1 MIEVCTVNGYRK
13 SIHPQSISCISEL
26 PYKEG
31 KSKTVIELVN
41 GSTVFVDDRYDDVMH
56 QYKVAIGQIVI
67 PGLEP
72 KSEEEVPDQ
81 HPLDE
86 HGIRWEDL
94 R

>member
-26 PYKEG
+26 PYREG
-31 KSKTVIELVN
+31 KSKTVIDLVN

-56 QYKVAIGQIVI
+56 QYKVATGQIVVS
-67 PGLEP
+67 ETE
-72 KSEEEVPDQ
+72 EEEVSDQ
-81 HPLDE
+81 HPLGE